1 MAKGTRMI
9 PRVIDFRVPTSILLG
24 SGAAGQVGSVLAE
37 RGLRRPLLVTDAGV
51 RAAGL
56 VEPVLVAMEAA
67 RLEFTVFDHV
77 EAEPDIVVAEAAAAE
92 AKGSSADAVVG
103 LGGGSSLDVAK
114 CATMASVNGASLEEY
129 FGIGKVP
136 RKGLPLVLLPT
147 TAGTGSEV
155 SPIAVLADPRHHLKK
170 GIVSP
175 HLHADV
181 AIVDPRLALGLPPFI
196 TAYTG
201 IDTLCHAIEA
211 LTSRR
216 ADSFIDVFSRETI
229 RLCGLHLRRATTAG
243 WDLEARTGMARAA
256 LLGGMTLDTV
266 GCAVVHAC
274 AYGLGGRYPV
284 PHGLA
289 NSLFLPHGMA
299 FNLPTDLERFR
310 EIAVLLGE
318 RTEGLSVRSAAERS
332 VDAVTQLIHDLALPS
347 RLREVGVEEETLP
360 EMARGAAA
368 VTRLLD
374 QNPRAATE
382 ADLLTIFRAAY

>member
-1 MAKGTRMI
+1 MT
-9 PRVIDFRVPTSILLG
+9 PRVIDFWVPTSILLG
-24 SGAAGQVGSVLAE
+24 SGASRQVGSELAE
-37 RGLRRPLLVTDAGV
+37 RGVRRPLLVTDAGV

-56 VEPVLVAMEAA
+56 VEPVLAAMEASC
-67 RLEFTVFDHV
+67 LKVTVFDRV
-77 EAEPDIVVAEAAAAE
+77 EAEPDIAVAEAAAAA

-114 CATMASVNGASLEEY
+114 CAAMAPGNEAHLEAY

-136 RKGLPLVLLPT
+136 GKGLPLVLLPT

-155 SPIAVLADPRHHLKK
+155 SPIAVLTDPRDHLKK

-175 HLHADV
+175 HLLADV
-181 AIVDPRLALGLPPFI
+181 AIVDPNLALGLPPPI

-201 IDTLCHAIEA
+201 IDTLCHAVEA
-211 LTSRR
+211 FTNRR
-216 ADSFIDVFSRETI
+216 ADPFIDVFAREAI

-243 WDLEARTGMARAA
+243 WDLAARTGMARAA
-256 LLGGMTLDTV
+256 LFGGMTLDTV
-266 GCAVVHAC
+266 GCAIIHAC

-299 FNLPTDLERFR
+299 FNLPTNLERFG
-310 EIAVLLGE
+310 EVAVLLGE

-332 VDAVTQLIHDLALPS
+332 VEAVTQLIRDLNLPS
-347 RLREVGVEEETLP
+347 RLREVGVEESSLP

-382 ADLLTIFRAAY
+382 ADLLAIFCAAY